1 MDLAISLKSDLH
13 AFKIAKQNYPDKGS
27 VKAKGNRSKGRKF
40 SVAKTGKEK
49 KDGDLRRNFCE
60 LHSTTDPM
68 CFGGSPNHD
77 CVSQYLINI
86 F

>member
-1 MDLAISLKSDLH
+1 VDLAISLKSDLH

-40 SVAKTGKEK
+40 AVATTHKEK
-49 KDGDLRRNFCE
+49 KDGNMRRNLCE

-77 CVSQYLINI
+77 SVPHPTDIV
-86 F
+86 